1 MRGTGEISFNSMH
14 SSSCLYFVKE
24 TCLFDLVTFFTRLS
38 HETKPGH
45 MSSSSWVQIRCL
57 HPRGSDWLRAH
68 LPLRERILRV
78 IKRAITMTILIAL
91 MATLGRSWRSTFGNA
106 GSFCQWRNELC
117 AGKPL
122 RNREAT
128 AREGSAPDRNRTRG
142 LRLRRPTPEPITG
155 HFTMSRVCCELYASL
170 NGARRRPTRR
180 RICGTGRTGD

>member
-1 MRGTGEISFNSMH
+1 
-14 SSSCLYFVKE
+14 
-24 TCLFDLVTFFTRLS
+24 
-38 HETKPGH
+38 

-57 HPRGSDWLRAH
+57 HSRGSDWLRAH

-142 LRLRRPTPEPITG
+142 LRLRRPTPGANNRPFYNESRMLRTLCFAKRSATSADQTPNLRNRAHRRLRRQSSGSRWSIRRSASMPSSRLSLPSSSTCIPQPI
-155 HFTMSRVCCELYASL
+155 R
-170 NGARRRPTRR
+170 
-180 RICGTGRTGD
+180 